1 MTQPAL
7 QFRSLTV
14 KYRDRIGL
22 VPAVTD
28 VSFDLYPGEIFGLVG
43 ESGCGKTT
51 LSLSTLGLLPPGTE
65 VAGEVRFKGANVL
78 TMASDE
84 LRRLR
89 GEGIAMIF
97 QDPLTALDPSF
108 GVGGQ
113 IAEAIRV
120 HRDVGRIA
128 AKRSALKLMDLVGI
142 PDAPRRYADP
152 PHRLSGGMRQRVVIA
167 AALSND
173 PRVVIADEPTTAL
186 DATIQ
191 AQILEL
197 LLRLRDATG
206 SAILFVTHNLGVVA
220 QVCDRVGVMY
230 AGELVEIGPA
240 RQLFVAPQHPYTAAL
255 IAAIPSPLRS
265 PGTLRAISG
274 EVPDLRHLPGGCR
287 FAPRCA
293 YAFEACL
300 HHPRLEPTAANGQ
313 MAACWLHQAGPVRL
327 TKPSEIGDLTVIAS
341 DQPSSNSSSG
351 NGITGVESGHPI
363 IEVRA
368 LVKYF
373 PVEGP
378 IRTTRRVRALDS
390 VDLEIRD
397 GEVVALVGESG
408 SGKSTL
414 ARCILGLTAPTSGTV
429 LFRGAQVG
437 DRASRVKTGFSRQV
451 QPIFQDP
458 QSSLDPRWTV
468 GGTIREA
475 LDINRLGS
483 DRQRNSRVTEL
494 MERVALPRGLLDAYP
509 HQLSGG
515 QCQRVAIAAALAS
528 EPSLLIADEP
538 VTALDLSIQAQVLNL
553 LFELQSE
560 LRLSILLIT
569 HDLAVVQHIS
579 HRVSVM
585 YLGQIVESGPTSTVF
600 GQPRHPYTKALLR
613 AMPAI
618 EGVEQ
623 KRLRVLA
630 GEIPSAIAP
639 PPGCRFHTRC
649 PIAIDRCSID
659 VPALTRHNG
668 FHLAACHLADSPEL
682 SRA

>member
-1 MTQPAL
+1 MTLPTL
-7 QFRSLTV
+7 QFRSVTV

-22 VPAVTD
+22 VSAVTN

-78 TMASDE
+78 TMTSDE

-120 HRDVGRIA
+120 HRDVGRTA
-128 AKRSALKLMDLVGI
+128 AKLSALKLMDLVGI
-142 PDAPRRYADP
+142 PDAARRYGDP

-173 PRVVIADEPTTAL
+173 PKVVIADEPTTAL
-186 DATIQ
+186 DTTIQ

-230 AGELVEIGPA
+230 AGELVETGPA
-240 RQLFVAPQHPYTAAL
+240 RQLFLAPQHPYTAAL
-255 IAAIPSPLRS
+255 IAAIPSTTRS

-274 EVPDLRHLPGGCR
+274 EVPDLRDPPAGCR

-293 YAFEACL
+293 YAFEACSR
-300 HHPRLEPTAANGQ
+300 HPRLELTAANGQ
-313 MAACWLHQAGPVRL
+313 LAACWLHQAGPIRL
-327 TKPSEIGDLTVIAS
+327 AKPSEVGDLAGDVS

-351 NGITGVESGHPI
+351 NRAGVGSDDPL

-368 LVKYF
+368 LVKHF

-378 IRTTRRVRALDS
+378 MRTTKRVRALDS
-390 VDLEIRD
+390 VDLEVRD

-414 ARCILGLTAPTSGTV
+414 ARCILGLTDPTSGTV
-429 LFRGAQVG
+429 LFRGAQIG
-437 DRASRVKTGFSRQV
+437 DRGSRIKSGFSRQV

-483 DRQRNSRVTEL
+483 DRQRNLRVIEL
-494 MERVALPRGLLDAYP
+494 MERVALPRRLLDAYP

-553 LFELQSE
+553 LFELQSD

-569 HDLAVVQHIS
+569 HDLGVVQHIS
-579 HRVSVM
+579 DRVSVM
-585 YLGQIVESGPTSTVF
+585 YLGQIVESGPTSIVF

-618 EGVEQ
+618 ERVEQ
-623 KRLRVLA
+623 RRLQVLD

-649 PIAIDRCSID
+649 PIAIERCSID

-668 FHLAACHLADSPEL
+668 FHLAACHLADSPQL
-682 SRA
+682 ARA